1 MSNATNTPPIG
12 SLAELDER
20 ARQIFERL
28 VDMYLATGEP
38 VGSRTLSRRIPIN
51 LSPASVRNVMADLE
65 ELGLLYSPHT
75 SAGRMPTEQG
85 LRFFVDAVM
94 EHAVLDPEDKAAID
108 SRLSE
113 VETGAPAEAMLERV
127 SAVLS
132 GLTHAAGLVVT
143 PSHNPRIR
151 QIEFVRL
158 EPEKALVILVGED
171 GTVENRVIR
180 VPADLP
186 TATLQR
192 AAHFLNDRLSGLS
205 MREMGA
211 RIRRELDVLKREIDA
226 LAADVVAAGLAT
238 WAGSGE
244 DKRLIVRGR
253 GNLIADS
260 ELLSDL
266 DRLQRLFTDL
276 EEKRDLLQLLSLVEE
291 GEGVRIFIGRENPLF
306 SLSGSSLIVA
316 PYGDAEHEVVG
327 VLGVIGPTRL
337 PYARIIPVVDYA
349 ARVVS
354 RLLS

>member
-1 MSNATNTPPIG
+1 MSNNMTTPPIG

-20 ARQIFERL
+20 ARQIFEQL
-28 VDMYLATGEP
+28 VDMYLASGEP

-108 SRLSE
+108 TRLAE
-113 VETGAPAEAMLERV
+113 VDTGAPAEAMLEQV

-132 GLTHAAGLVVT
+132 GLAHAAGLVVT
-143 PSHNPRIR
+143 PSHNPRLR

-171 GTVENRVIR
+171 GTVENRVIK
-180 VPADLP
+180 VPADLA

-238 WAGSGE
+238 WVGSGE

-253 GNLIADS
+253 GNLITDS

-306 SLSGSSLIVA
+306 SLSGSSLVVA